1 MVSTIRQPHES
12 GINGINMVCL
22 KPVDL
27 SRDDSG
33 MTAVIEFLSAFT
45 LFLMIL
51 TAFLSL
57 AQLEMGSNDTSVD
70 RLDIA
75 SSQGLDRLTSDGGW
89 YVPLLDNGKFD
100 YENSTSD
107 WHVQSVGDLNSGIV
121 LAGLLDGEII
131 DFDRINALKNLTEDN
146 LAKGIGIDQ
155 SNSINLVIK
164 VSSSDEANRNGMV
177 LFSGGTERGTA
188 KASSTSH
195 KQFTVGQEEITII
208 LEVHNGGKKTNQLII
223 TEISP
228 RSVSGSPE
236 WIEIYNPN
244 DFAIALN
251 GWSLTHN
258 SPETNTNILLREGV
272 VSGRSISIMTGDSN
286 SQQIGNAEHIID
298 LGREG
303 FLGVG
308 QINLLNDG
316 GGTVIL
322 SYTQL
327 NQFQPVEIMRS
338 SWGGDTGFFLTPSQT
353 LEYFTD
359 NFPPSNEDWRI
370 SDVPTPGSMQ

>member
-107 WHVQSVGDLNSGIV
+107 WHVQSVGDLSSGIV